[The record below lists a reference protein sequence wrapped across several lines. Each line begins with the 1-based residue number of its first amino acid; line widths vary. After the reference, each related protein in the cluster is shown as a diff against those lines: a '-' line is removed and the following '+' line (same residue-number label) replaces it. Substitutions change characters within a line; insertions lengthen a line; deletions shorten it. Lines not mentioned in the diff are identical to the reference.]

1 MKGGNKVRSFDP
13 WLFDLNVAE
22 DGQPHLIGSKCSACG
37 ASFFP
42 QQLLCTGCFQ
52 EGTLKTYPLSTRGKI
67 YSFTIVERE
76 SLAPKGFEVP
86 YAYGYIDLP
95 DGVRVI
101 SKIIGW
107 TPETLKID
115 APVELVAESLREDP
129 SGQKV
134 MGFRFRVC

>member
-1 MKGGNKVRSFDP
+1 MK
-13 WLFDLNVAE
+13 A
-22 DGQPHLIGSKCSACG
+22 
-37 ASFFP
+37 
-42 QQLLCTGCFQ
+42 
-52 EGTLKTYPLSTRGKI
+52 YPLSTKGKI

-76 SLAPKGFEVP
+76 SIAPKGFEVP
-86 YAYGYIDLP
+86 YAYGYVDLP

-129 SGQKV
+129 PGQKV